1 MATTVDDVQS
11 RVASIVDQ
19 DNDTAN
25 ISATDYSLRLSLL
38 NRRERMWSE
47 LGKWQ
52 VLYKEYHTLTSTNS
66 GNTSV
71 ALPTDFRFLA
81 SFPKITFD
89 GTTTDEFTEI
99 KGQEEGNYD
108 KTADRYVK
116 IMGNPNSGYY
126 MVVNPSTSDGQ
137 LASGASIYVPYFAT
151 PASLASP
158 ANVVTC
164 PNPDYLVQ
172 GVIADVWEARED
184 ARFQQAK
191 VEANRIL
198 QNMLEF
204 ETTPSQASAND
215 RVRTVEETKYSFR
228 LGRD

>member
-1 MATTVDDVQS
+1 MAITVDDVIS
-11 RVASIVDQ
+11 RVSAIVDQ
-19 DNDTAN
+19 DQDTGN
-25 ISATDYSLRLSLL
+25 VSSTDYSLRLSLL

-52 VLYKEYHTLTSTNS
+52 CLYKEYHTLTSTNS
-66 GNTSV
+66 GNASV

-81 SFPKITFD
+81 SFPKITYD
-89 GTTTDEFTEI
+89 GKTTEEFAEI
-99 KGQEEGNYD
+99 KGQEEERYSDTNYI
-108 KTADRYVK
+108 K

-126 MVVNPSTSDGQ
+126 MVVHPYTGGFME
-137 LASGASIYVPYFAT
+137 SGASIAVPYFAT

-158 ANVVTC
+158 ADVVSC
-164 PNPDYLVQ
+164 PNPDYLVE

-191 VEANRIL
+191 IEANRIL

-215 RVRTVEETKYSFR
+215 RVRTVEETRHSFR
-228 LGRD
+228 IGRN